1 MRKYECLR
9 RAKTRLP
16 TGETKQHRQNRKRK
30 KMNHSR
36 RVGWIYAQDWSGI
49 FSHVCG
55 HVTEAPHT
63 SLSLEELLSERQVN
77 TEIWLHL
84 KKGHARVA
92 AYSQAELALKVQK
105 LGVGVQSPIQGS
117 VGFWRRQGKHLQG
130 KCVRILLELL
140 HCLLERVSK
149 KDFNYPSS
157 HFSCSAGCRGWLEPI
172 PAICFDY

>member
-9 RAKTRLP
+9 RLP
-16 TGETKQHRQNRKRK
+16 TGETKQHRQNRKRM

-49 FSHVCG
+49 FPQVCG
-55 HVTEAPHT
+55 HVTEAPPT

-84 KKGHARVA
+84 NKGHARVA
-92 AYSQAELALKVQK
+92 AYSQAELGLKVQK
-105 LGVGVQSPIQGS
+105 LGVGVQSAIQGS

-157 HFSCSAGCRGWLEPI
+157 HFSCSPGCRGLLEPI
-172 PAICFDY
+172 SAICFIY